1 MNNVMNTYNKK
12 IFDPWHMTT
21 NDVDIRDI
29 AHALSL
35 LCRGCGHVKFFYS
48 VGLHCL
54 NCANE
59 AISRQYEPKIQLAC
73 LLHDASEAYISDI
86 IRPVKSQLLEYQQLE
101 NKIINTI
108 YEHFN
113 LQLNTE
119 DLKKVKAIDDDMLKN
134 EMPIIFSTCLL
145 DNIPKLAS
153 NPIIEE
159 LPFKKVEQDYL
170 NMFDKLYK

>member
-12 IFDPWHMTT
+12 IFNPWHMTT

>member
-12 IFDPWHMTT
+12 IFDPWHMTSD
-21 NDVDIRDI
+21 DVDIKDI

-48 VGLHCL
+48 VGLHCI

-59 AISRQYEPKIQLAC
+59 AKLRNYNPKIQLAC

-86 IRPVKSQLLEYQQLE
+86 IRPVKSQLLDYQKLE

-108 YEHFN
+108 YNHFN
-113 LQLNTE
+113 LQLTND
-119 DLKKVKAIDDDMLKN
+119 DLKKVKEIDDDMLKN

-153 NPIIEE
+153 KPIIEE
-159 LPFKKVEQDYL
+159 LPFKMIETNYL
-170 NMFDKLYK
+170 NIFNKLK

>member
-86 IRPVKSQLLEYQQLE
+86 IRPVKSKLLEYQQLE

>member
-86 IRPVKSQLLEYQQLE
+86 IRPVKSKLLEYQQLE

-134 EMPIIFSTCLL
+134 EMHIIFSTCLL